1 MGKDKKIAIVTCCLD
16 DWGGSEELWARILP
30 ILKDHGINHVTVY
43 KNRINKDHPEFRVLA
58 SQNVILKELVPDL
71 SFINKFFLKIADIFI
86 RLGDKI
92 GLLTYKWNKP
102 IARLN
107 RYLKNDRPDLVLIS
121 QGINFDGL
129 AFANI
134 CLQQHIPYVI
144 VSHKAV
150 SFYWPQPGDRA
161 YMKNVLLK
169 AEKCF
174 FVSEHNKKLTE
185 EQFGIRLPTSELV
198 FNPVKVPVSPLPFPD
213 PSNGYRLACVGR
225 LFVIDKGQDMLLR
238 VLAQPKWK
246 SRAITVSF
254 IGKGPDLDGLA
265 ELSGL
270 LGIEKV
276 SFNGYQDDLK
286 AIWSTHHALIL
297 PSRSEGMPLTII
309 EAMSLGRMVI
319 ATDAGGN
326 TELIE
331 DGVTG
336 FIAEPNEKDLDE
348 VLEAAWN
355 RKEEWASMGT
365 TAAEYIS
372 GRIPEHPERQF
383 ANLLNDI
390 LNAS

>member
-16 DWGGSEELWARILP
+16 DWGGSEELWAKILP
-30 ILKDHGINHVTVY
+30 ILKDRGVSPITVY
-43 KNRINKDHPEFRVLA
+43 KNKINKDHPEFVRLIT
-58 SQNVILKELVPDL
+58 QNVILKELEPSL
-71 SFINKFFLKIADIFI
+71 SFLNKFFFKVTDTFI
-86 RLGDKI
+86 HLGDKM

-102 IARLN
+102 VARLS

-129 AFANI
+129 AFAAI
-134 CLQQHIPYVI
+134 CLELDIRYVI

-150 SFYWPQPGDRA
+150 SFYWPQPGERA

-198 FNPVKVPVSPLPFPD
+198 FNPVKVSVSPLPFPEN
-213 PSNGYRLACVGR
+213 SNGYRLACVGR
-225 LFVIDKGQDMLLR
+225 LFVIDKGQDILLR

-246 SRAITVSF
+246 SREITISF
-254 IGKGPDLDGLA
+254 IGKGPDCDGLT
-265 ELSGL
+265 ELSRL
-270 LGIEKV
+270 LGVDNV
-276 SFNGYQDDLK
+276 SFEGYHDDLK
-286 AIWSTHHALIL
+286 AIWSSHHALIL
-297 PSRSEGMPLTII
+297 PSRSEGLPLTIV

-319 ATDAGGN
+319 ATNAGGN
-326 TELIE
+326 SELIE

-348 VLEAAWN
+348 AMEKAWG
-355 RKEEWASMGT
+355 RKEEWALMGT
-365 TAAEYIS
+365 RAAQYIS
-372 GRIPEHPERQF
+372 GHIPEYPERQF

-390 LNAS
+390 LNAR